1 MKIKTIEIGNFRL
14 LKKVVLSLEDYTTVV
29 VGRNNSG
36 KTSLTEIFRRLIG
49 DKNPTFSLFDFSI
62 SSIEGFKSALQK
74 KLGGANDQEIRADIP
89 SIEIKIT
96 IEYPI
101 DAEDLGALSDFI
113 IDLNVA
119 SNTAVILVQ
128 YTLKDGKLDNLF
140 EGTTDDSAESI
151 AAFLKSLREKIPNL
165 FEAKI
170 FAQDPNDETNVAA
183 MDHSKFKAVIG
194 AGFINAQR
202 GLDDVTHSEKDVLG
216 KVLSQLFKTSKSDSA
231 PEDMKEKSEA
241 LQVIIDEIQEKVD
254 TDFNGKLDKL
264 LPALALFGYPGLA
277 DPNLSTETRLDV
289 SNILD
294 SHTKI
299 RYNQGDNLFLPE
311 TYNGL
316 GSRNLIYILFQ
327 LFEFFRQYQSRP
339 VSNSLDII
347 FIEEPEAHLH
357 PQMQQIFIKKL
368 YEIAEEFSNVLNEG
382 KPWPVQFVVTTHS
395 THIANE
401 AEFEAIRYFLTSN
414 NEQRETTIKDL
425 RKEFRADELQVDK
438 EFLHKYLTLTKCDL
452 YFADKA
458 ILIEGIAE
466 RLMMPLL
473 ISKSDTLTK
482 AKLTVNP
489 STDIVI
495 DEEDLKA
502 TVTREIQAQLPDT
515 EKEAEK
521 DTNAPEAIST
531 HEVPITAAEAVDN
544 ASLDETT
551 LSVEDC
557 PTLETQY
564 ISVIEVGGAYAH
576 HFYKFLD
583 FLELRCL
590 VITDIDAVVSTV
602 KDNKTSYPGSLV
614 SEGTHSSNAGIKN
627 WFAPGT
633 AGYYPM
639 ADCLAKTADQK
650 VAGSRRIAYQIPEDG
665 LIGCG
670 RSFEEALI
678 LANRD
683 LFAVTGASVSEIEK
697 FADDNAPDNK
707 NKSGFALEYG
717 LEKTDWK
724 APKYIVE
731 GLQWLALRPNKP
743 SQEVEEAIVELVQ

>member
-1 MKIKTIEIGNFRL
+1 MKIKTIEIRNFRL
-14 LKKVVLSLEDYTTVV
+14 LKKVILSLEDYTTVV

-74 KLGGANDQEIRADIP
+74 KLSGANDQEIRAEIP

-96 IEYPI
+96 IEYPT

-140 EGTTDDSAESI
+140 DVTTDDSAESI
-151 AAFLKSLREKIPNL
+151 AAFIKSLREKIPNL

-170 FAQDPNDETNVAA
+170 FAQDPNDETNVAT

-368 YEIAEEFSNVLNEG
+368 YEIAEEFSTVLNEG

-473 ISKSDTLTK
+473 ISKSDALTK

-489 STDIVI
+489 STDIDI
-495 DEEDLKA
+495 AEEDLEP
-502 TVTREIQAQLPDT
+502 TVAREIQVQIADT

-521 DTNAPEAIST
+521 DTETPEPIST
-531 HEVPITAAEAVDN
+531 QEVPVTAVEAVEN
-544 ASLDETT
+544 TSLDETT
-551 LSVEDC
+551 LSVEEY
-557 PTLETQY
+557 PTLGTQY

-602 KDNKTSYPGSLV
+602 KDNKTTYPGSLV
-614 SEGTHSSNAGIKN
+614 CEGSHSSNAGIKN

-639 ADCLAKTADQK
+639 ADCLAKTADEK

-670 RSFEEALI
+670 RSFEESLI

-683 LFAVTGASVSEIEK
+683 LFAVTGASVAEIEK